1 MEDNAIEVKNAT
13 KIFKLNY
20 SKGISRLIKNGNN
33 NKQFLNALDG
43 ISFNVKKGEVLGII
57 GLNGSGKT
65 TLLRVI
71 AGIYKPDQGSIKVN
85 GTISPLMQLGAGFQG
100 ELNATENV
108 IMNGLLLGLRKSS
121 ILGKVDSII
130 DYAGLQKFSNL
141 KLKHFS
147 AGMRARLAFSTA
159 IQIEPDIL
167 LVDEILSVGDIGFR
181 KKSYESFL
189 SFKKNNKTILHASH
203 DLGKLAEFS
212 DKILMMENGHK
223 VMLGEPTEVIKKYQ
237 ATKNNKQ

>member
-1 MEDNAIEVKNAT
+1 M
-13 KIFKLNY
+13 
-20 SKGISRLIKNGNN
+20 
-33 NKQFLNALDG
+33 DG
-43 ISFNVKKGEVLGII
+43 ISFNVKKGEVLGSI

-141 KLKHFS
+141 KFKIPFL
-147 AGMRARLAFSTA
+147 
-159 IQIEPDIL
+159 IL
-167 LVDEILSVGDIGFR
+167 EIIFILICSSQGFLG
-181 KKSYESFL
+181 SF
-189 SFKKNNKTILHASH
+189 
-203 DLGKLAEFS
+203 
-212 DKILMMENGHK
+212 
-223 VMLGEPTEVIKKYQ
+223 Q
-237 ATKNNKQ
+237 